1 MKTQKISIGYKT
13 LTLQIS
19 RFSISDTDEQNSLT
33 MAPHSPRMIL
43 PPLVRIQDLLALSTI
58 NLRSRWTVMTS
69 FYPTPTPQNRTR
81 WLLQTTWWIPLDI
94 FDVPP
99 SLFMVCATI
108 TPLLKGASARWKR
121 KSDVHKPPQGG
132 CAQVKI
138 LWRTSRNQMGRCCR
152 NNELMVNWNVC
163 NLGDFYDNL
172 VTKKRV
178 WSWTT

>member
-19 RFSISDTDEQNSLT
+19 RFFISDTDKQNSLT

-69 FYPTPTPQNRTR
+69 FYPTPTPQNQTR

-94 FDVPP
+94 FDP
-99 SLFMVCATI
+99 SFSVHGLCQHYHTSFERCIWSMEKEKWSSQAVTRRMCSGEN
-108 TPLLKGASARWKR
+108 LLTQLIDRSAVIAKA
-121 KSDVHKPPQGG
+121 KS
-132 CAQVKI
+132 C
-138 LWRTSRNQMGRCCR
+138 W
-152 NNELMVNWNVC
+152 
-163 NLGDFYDNL
+163 
-172 VTKKRV
+172 
-178 WSWTT
+178 